1 MCCVHVTRSV
11 VIIHVTYGYGWIDG
25 FIHTHVYIYTVIYV
39 YTPTYNNLITGGPYI
54 ARVYSTPNGVGCKY
68 RVYQAET
75 LVKRGIPWDKMG
87 QTQHV
92 FILMWQL
99 MPIFETKLY

>member
-1 MCCVHVTRSV
+1 MGMVGLMGL
-11 VIIHVTYGYGWIDG
+11 Y
-25 FIHTHVYIYTVIYV
+25 THMYIYIYTVIYV

-75 LVKRGIPWDKMG
+75 LVKRGIPLG
-87 QTQHV
+87 QNGTNTTCFHLNV
-92 FILMWQL
+92 ATDANF
-99 MPIFETKLY
+99 